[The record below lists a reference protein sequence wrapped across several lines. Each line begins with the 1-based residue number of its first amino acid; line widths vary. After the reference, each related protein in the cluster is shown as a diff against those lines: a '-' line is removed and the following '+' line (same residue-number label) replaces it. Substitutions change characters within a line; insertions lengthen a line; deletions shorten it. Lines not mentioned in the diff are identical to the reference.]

1 MHSYYKQIN
10 WPLSSYMCVDFSLSA
25 IPPHS
30 QCSHSLASLFT
41 HHSSLS
47 LLPCTLILTP
57 YHSPLTLHPSL
68 LTLIP
73 HSHPSLSPHSSPPL
87 LTLTF
92 TPLLTSTPHPHFHP
106 TPHLHSS
113 PSLLTSTPHP
123 HSSPSPVP
131 AVREIWPRPT
141 GTEHQHIS
149 ATHQH
154 LTSPTE
160 ITANCGPCTH
170 THWPTTPAS

>member
-41 HHSSLS
+41 HHSSPAIS
-47 LLPCTLILTP
+47 
-57 YHSPLTLHPSL
+57 SPLLTTHPSLFTPHPHPSLSHLTFTSTPRSHPTLSPPL

-73 HSHPSLSPHSSPPL
+73 HS
-87 LTLTF
+87 
-92 TPLLTSTPHPHFHP
+92 
-106 TPHLHSS
+106 
-113 PSLLTSTPHP
+113 HP

-131 AVREIWPRPT
+131 AVPEIWPRPT

-160 ITANCGPCTH
+160 ITASCGPCTH
-170 THWPTTPAS
+170 TRWPTTPAS